1 MLGPASIGFHAKQP
15 CVHMCVQACG
25 CLHVCLFG
33 VCRCRRAPPPPIYPS
48 PGGPRMLKPSTTTIP
63 PELAISSQKNNCTA
77 DNEET
82 EEASHCTT
90 KSCRLLRLFVPRPSL
105 VTAFCNVSA
114 SSSSTSSSSALFI
127 SPSPALLNGMDS
139 LIACFA
145 EQIYLCSFFLS

>member
-1 MLGPASIGFHAKQP
+1 MLNSPVYI
-15 CVHMCVQACG
+15 CVCRRV
-25 CLHVCLFG
+25 G
-33 VCRCRRAPPPPIYPS
+33 VCMFVYLESVDVGGPPPPPIYPS